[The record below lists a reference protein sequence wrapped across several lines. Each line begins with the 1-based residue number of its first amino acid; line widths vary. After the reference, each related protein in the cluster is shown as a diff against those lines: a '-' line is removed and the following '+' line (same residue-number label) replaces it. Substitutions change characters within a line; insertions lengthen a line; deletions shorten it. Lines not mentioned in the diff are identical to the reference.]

1 MIITEDAFMEL
12 TLPEIYTRMRN
23 GDDFSQVAGDILAVY
38 APLADSSEYAYYCN
52 YLLWG
57 ATANLSFETKKNFV
71 SILGHTDEVR
81 QWAFQNYK
89 EPDLSKLH
97 RENLASG
104 MDAICS
110 AKNPNHTVRSVLEF
124 MRNSSS
130 KYTVAR
136 FVKHSDDALWTAE
149 LVEAL
154 IKLRPYNLTT
164 DVLARKVR
172 KVFKLDNST
181 PDEWVLRM
189 FAKTTST
196 LS

>member
-12 TLPEIYTRMRN
+12 TRPEIYTHMRN

-38 APLADSSEYAYYCN
+38 APTIESSSEYTYYCN

-57 ATANLSFETKKNFV
+57 KTANLSFETKKNFV
-71 SILGHTDEVR
+71 SILFHTDEVR

-97 RENLASG
+97 RENMASG

-110 AKNPNHTVRSVLEF
+110 AKNSNHTVRSVMEF

-136 FVKHSDDALWTAE
+136 FVKHSDDALWTTE

-154 IKLRPYNLTT
+154 VELRPYNLTT

-172 KVFKLDNST
+172 KVFKLDNNT

-189 FAKTTST
+189 FAKANA
-196 LS
+196 